1 MEYIPGPD
9 FPTGGYI
16 LGRSGIKQAYETGRG
31 SVVIRSK
38 VNVESLPQGR
48 SRITVKEIPY
58 LVNKQAM
65 YDKIHELAKEKIID
79 GISDMRDLSND
90 RNGIRIEIELKKD
103 VQPEIVLNQLYKL
116 TAMPNTSKPGPQ
128 LAEVAGTRKD
138 TLFIAYPFLL

>member
-31 SVVIRSK
+31 SIIIRSK
-38 VNVESLPQGR
+38 VEIENLPQGR
-48 SRITVKEIPY
+48 SRLTVKEIPY
-58 LVNKQAM
+58 LVTKQAM
-65 YDKIHELAKEKIID
+65 YDKIHELAKEKIVD

-103 VQPEIVLNQLYKL
+103 VQPEVVLNQLFKL
-116 TAMPNTSKPGPQ
+116 TA
-128 LAEVAGTRKD
+128 
-138 TLFIAYPFLL
+138 